1 VWATPTPPAKASR
14 PRRKGTRIKAI
25 GSQFGTI
32 LGDGRGRAVYLFDKD
47 QSSRVLC
54 HNVLEFGG
62 LWLVVRPA
70 GSPVR

>member
-1 VWATPTPPAKASR
+1 VGDAHPAGEGEPAA
-14 PRRKGTRIKAI
+14 PEGTRIKAI